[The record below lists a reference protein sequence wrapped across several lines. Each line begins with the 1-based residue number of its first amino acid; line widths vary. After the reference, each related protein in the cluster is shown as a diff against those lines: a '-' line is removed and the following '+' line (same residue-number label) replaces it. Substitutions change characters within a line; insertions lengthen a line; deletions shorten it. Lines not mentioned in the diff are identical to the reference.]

1 MGKQKYGIL
10 GRNINAEI
18 PHGGGVGMQASS
30 AWKPLKNADASQ
42 SSRMDPI

>member
-18 PHGGGVGMQASS
+18 PLEGSGHAGFVCLEAFE
-30 AWKPLKNADASQ
+30 KC
-42 SSRMDPI
+42 